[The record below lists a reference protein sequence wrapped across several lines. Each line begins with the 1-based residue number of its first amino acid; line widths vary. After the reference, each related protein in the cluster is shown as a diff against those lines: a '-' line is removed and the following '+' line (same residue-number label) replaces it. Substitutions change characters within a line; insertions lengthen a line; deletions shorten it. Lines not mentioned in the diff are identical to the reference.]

1 MGFTEEIRSQLFGM
15 GALGRRRAINE
26 LRSSEDKYA
35 QSRPVLED
43 VVAAPTLEARTVEGA
58 DLHHERCLSQI
69 IIPLLLRSLTDL

>member
-43 VVAAPTLEARTVEGA
+43 VVARPRSKRGLSKEQIM
-58 DLHHERCLSQI
+58 HHERCLSQI